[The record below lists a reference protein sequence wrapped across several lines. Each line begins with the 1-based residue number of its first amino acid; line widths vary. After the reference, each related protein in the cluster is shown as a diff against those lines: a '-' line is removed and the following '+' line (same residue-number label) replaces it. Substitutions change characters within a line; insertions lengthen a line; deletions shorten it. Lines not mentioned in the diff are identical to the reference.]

1 MLRSVPL
8 MILITRCFDWYI
20 ASSDQ
25 LGCTLLLHCRC
36 KRASNM
42 DFAVVVIAADHPLFD
57 TSAESCVAIYPRA
70 WPFAPL
76 EIGVTTARMAGA
88 LSFLDK
94 LPLRLA
100 ARLLGIVSVSA
111 NAGFVADRE

>member
-1 MLRSVPL
+1 
-8 MILITRCFDWYI
+8 
-20 ASSDQ
+20 
-25 LGCTLLLHCRC
+25 
-36 KRASNM
+36 M
-42 DFAVVVIAADHPLFD
+42 DFTVVVIAADHPLFD

-100 ARLLGIVSVSA
+100 ARLLGDSLSSMRVS
-111 NAGFVADRE
+111 